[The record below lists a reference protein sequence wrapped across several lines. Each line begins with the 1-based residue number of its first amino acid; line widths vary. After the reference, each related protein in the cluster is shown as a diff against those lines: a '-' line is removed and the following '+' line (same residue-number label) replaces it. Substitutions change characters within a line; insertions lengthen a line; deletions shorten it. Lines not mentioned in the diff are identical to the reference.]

1 MLGSEHSRAPS
12 ALSKRH
18 RRVAVSYRGALNCL
32 LNLAASQSTCAHGRH
47 FGQRFDRD
55 RTVPV
60 RAGAELIIYDTG
72 GHLLVG
78 QKEAVRKSIR
88 SFLIAAD
95 STSYDP
101 QAKSN

>member
-1 MLGSEHSRAPS
+1 MGFNTMPAAE
-12 ALSKRH
+12 
-18 RRVAVSYRGALNCL
+18 
-32 LNLAASQSTCAHGRH
+32 LAASEI
-47 FGQRFDRD
+47 
-55 RTVPV
+55 P
-60 RAGAELIIYDTG
+60 GAELIIYDTG